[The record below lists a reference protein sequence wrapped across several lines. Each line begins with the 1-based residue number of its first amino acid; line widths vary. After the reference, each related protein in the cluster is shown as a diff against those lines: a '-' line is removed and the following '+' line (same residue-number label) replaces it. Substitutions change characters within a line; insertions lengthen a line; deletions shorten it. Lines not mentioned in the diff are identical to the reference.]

1 MLFNL
6 PPCDTW
12 ACINSF
18 SSWISLILT
27 IVVSGSSLVIS
38 ILAFRYTR
46 KKDAYSA
53 KISVDTGYMMPH
65 GKETI
70 EYLSVTITNDG
81 FRALHLN
88 SFAWEYKELFG
99 KPMQLI
105 THLAKSIPSQHSS
118 KLPIELKDGQQAIF
132 FAERDVFVAE
142 EYFLL
147 RHGKIQAWYR
157 IHTLKITAK
166 FSTCSHTQPVPKPI
180 KNMIWQQYKK
190 NAKYN

>member
-27 IVVSGSSLVIS
+27 IVVSGASLIIS

-53 KISVDTGYMMPH
+53 KISVETGILMPP
-65 GKETI
+65 GVGVI

-81 FRALHLN
+81 FRSLQLN
-88 SFAWEYKELFG
+88 SFAWNYKELFG

-105 THLAKSIPSQHSS
+105 TNLAKSLPSQLSS
-118 KLPIELKDGQQAIF
+118 KLPIELKEGHQATF
-132 FAERDVFVAE
+132 YAERDIFVSE
-142 EYFLL
+142 DYFL
-147 RHGKIQAWYR
+147 KSQNTIQAWYR
-157 IHTLKITAK
+157 IRTLKITAK
-166 FSTCSHTQPVPKPI
+166 FSTYNHTEPVPGSI
-180 KNMIWQQYKK
+180 KKMIWQQYK
-190 NAKYN
+190 NARAS